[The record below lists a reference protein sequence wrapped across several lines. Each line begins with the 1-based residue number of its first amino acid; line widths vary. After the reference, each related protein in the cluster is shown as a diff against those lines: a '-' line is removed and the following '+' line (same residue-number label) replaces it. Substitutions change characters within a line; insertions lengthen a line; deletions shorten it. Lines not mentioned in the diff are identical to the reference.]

1 MSANEHSAATVRGR
15 ARQSPWTPADGDCS
29 AAPATAGLGGAAPY
43 WLTDR
48 FEVAGNRTQRVRHDA
63 DASTAGGD
71 RLIRRHGTV
80 ITDHQPSLTAIAEE
94 LNVRPAH
101 RATGERP
108 RHAPKARPVAGRAF
122 VVGGC

>member
-1 MSANEHSAATVRGR
+1 M
-15 ARQSPWTPADGDCS
+15 
-29 AAPATAGLGGAAPY
+29 
-43 WLTDR
+43 
-48 FEVAGNRTQRVRHDA
+48 
-63 DASTAGGD
+63 
-71 RLIRRHGTV
+71 RRHGTV